1 MVPHCRS
8 RRNSLLSFQFNSNR
22 GRNSTQNKFWSSAML
37 EVDVSLAVIVLWE
50 LSLRQRSVPAFS
62 IILKYTINHLFQ
74 RPWDHPLPSRNL

>member
-37 EVDVSLAVIVLWE
+37 EVDVSLVVIV
-50 LSLRQRSVPAFS
+50 S
-62 IILKYTINHLFQ
+62 
-74 RPWDHPLPSRNL
+74 